1 MMRRAQ
7 INIKEA
13 SKLEIRYQTMNMGV
27 SVRNDPMTAQNY
39 SPTDII
45 IKTNKWK
52 NTTMELE

>member
-39 SPTDII
+39 SSTDII
-45 IKTNKWK
+45 IKQTNGRIQPW
-52 NTTMELE
+52 